1 MNQNNAYSQFGGL
14 FDLYAVSD
22 PNQASETLILS
33 ETNIGQTNGAL
44 VDFSSGI
51 TGNYQSA
58 WVTSLGG
65 DGGSIG
71 FTIDNFEFLE
81 LTDYADYV
89 IVTENVGS
97 GVGQSIHSAS
107 YFTTAQSG
115 MLIDPGKS
123 SGGIDRLDVHSDSS
137 IYLSYLDSTDSLG
150 LGIDVNI
157 GNSSVNVSL
166 II

>member
-1 MNQNNAYSQFGGL
+1 MYSQFGGL

-22 PNQASETLILS
+22 PNQASEALILS

-65 DGGSIG
+65 DRWSIG

-97 GVGQSIHSAS
+97 GVVKAS
-107 YFTTAQSG
+107 T
-115 MLIDPGKS
+115 
-123 SGGIDRLDVHSDSS
+123 VHH
-137 IYLSYLDSTDSLG
+137 ILQQLSLEW
-150 LGIDVNI
+150 
-157 GNSSVNVSL
+157 
-166 II
+166 